1 MSDSDMLPLDE
12 PLPAYPPPPS
22 DAAEERIPVPN
33 DGLGE
38 WPTHGGPLGCLVS
51 SMFGCVVAGFI
62 GSNLTWF
69 AHFNHPSSLGWAILG
84 AVGVLIITLSF
95 FGWVG
100 WKVGKSVYR
109 EYAPSDRQLRYEE
122 RMRQEAQQP

>member
-1 MSDSDMLPLDE
+1 MADSDMLPLDE
-12 PLPAYPPPPS
+12 PLPPPPS
-22 DAAEERIPVPN
+22 EAAEERIPVPD

-38 WPTHGGPLGCLVS
+38 WPTHGGPLGCLIS

-69 AHFNHPSSLGWAILG
+69 THFKNQGSLGWAILG
-84 AVGVLIITLSF
+84 AVAVLFVVLGF
-95 FGWVG
+95 FGWAG
-100 WKVGKSVYR
+100 WKVGKRIFR
-109 EYAPSDRQLRYEE
+109 EYAPSARQLRYEE